1 MRMPGVSRALLL
13 LLFVSAACDRAQSET
28 YGFVAT
34 LGNDTTAVE
43 RITRTGDRIVSDAVG
58 RSPIVVRRKWEA
70 TLGPGGSVR
79 HWALH
84 THVPNPGPGIADLY
98 HEAFFTDSTVRLI
111 RRAGTDTMDVT
122 YAKGYAVAV
131 PWNAFLYGTY
141 DVLFQAAREF
151 PDTTKIGQYFFEGWT
166 EGTLGFARVR
176 RLGGD
181 SVAITSTGLSGT
193 GIAHLDSAGRMLS
206 YSGARTT
213 YDQRAVRVADV
224 PDLDAITERFAAD
237 ERERNTA
244 RSLSPR
250 DTARA
255 TVGNAEI
262 LVDYSRPLA
271 RGRTLVGG
279 LIPYDRVWRTGA
291 NAATQITVTSPV
303 VLGGVRLDSGT
314 YTLWTLPTERDVQ
327 LIINRQTGQW
337 GTGYG
342 AAHDI
347 ARVPMQVDA
356 GAHVEQFTIR
366 IDTADPGNARLV
378 MEWGTFRWSV
388 PVASSVRPSTGR
400 GD

>member
-1 MRMPGVSRALLL
+1 MIRLPALR
-13 LLFVSAACDRAQSET
+13 SAATLLIVAAAACQRTDSET

-58 RSPIVVRRKWEA
+58 RSPTVVRRKWEA
-70 TLGPGGSVR
+70 TLGPDGRVR
-79 HWALH
+79 HWTLH

-98 HEAFFTDSTVRLI
+98 HEAFFTDSTVRLV
-111 RRAGTDTMDVT
+111 RRAGSDTMDVT

-131 PWNAFLYGTY
+131 PWNAFLYGSY
-141 DVLFQAAREF
+141 DVLFQAARGL
-151 PDTTKIGQYFFEGWT
+151 PDTTKIGQYFFEGWA

-206 YSGARTT
+206 YSGAGTT
-213 YDQRAVRVADV
+213 YDQRALRVTDV
-224 PDLDAITERFAAD
+224 PDLDSITDRFAED

-291 NAATQITVTSPV
+291 NAATQITVTAPV

-314 YTLWTLPTERDVQ
+314 YTLWTLPTARDVQ

-342 AAHDI
+342 EAHDI
-347 ARVPMQVDA
+347 ARVPMQVDTT
-356 GAHVEQFTIR
+356 AHVEQFTIR
-366 IDTADPGNARLV
+366 VDTADTGHARLV

-388 PVASSVRPSTGR
+388 PIEEK
-400 GD
+400 